1 MKQLYKRKLEAELR
15 NFMPRREI
23 LVVRGPRQSGKTTLM
38 RLLYNGVRKDKVF
51 INLDLP
57 EYRRALAE
65 TPLDFV
71 RRFKKPG
78 KDLVMFLDEI
88 QRVENAGESLKL
100 IFDEYPDVK
109 LLVTGSS
116 SLELKVRV
124 LPPLVGRAFLFE
136 LLSFDFEEFLM
147 AKDEG
152 LWRVFREKNSALREF
167 LAEGGELPEP
177 SFKDEFLRLLQEYLI
192 YGGYPEVIK
201 ARSEEEKIVVLKNI
215 VALYLEKDITTFF
228 GIEESS
234 KFQDFA
240 KVLAFNTSS
249 LLSLS
254 SVASDLKLSYRRA
267 EQFLEILRHTYVVS
281 LLNPFARNLVTEL
294 RKMPKVYFLDLGL
307 RNSLLSNFADF
318 DSRTDRGQLVENF
331 VYRELLQ
338 FAGFSLHYWRTAGGA
353 EVDFVLVRGEEVI
366 PIEVRLGGGAL
377 GKGFYSFLKTYR
389 PERAIVVTLG
399 DFKKQKVTGTTLY
412 WVPIFYF

>member
-15 NFMPRREI
+15 KFMLRREI

-78 KDLVMFLDEI
+78 RDLVMFLDEI
-88 QRVENAGESLKL
+88 QRVENAGERLKL
-100 IFDEYPDVK
+100 IFDEDPAVK
-109 LLVTGSS
+109 HLVTGSS
-116 SLELKVRV
+116 SLELKVSV

-177 SFKDEFLRLLQEYLI
+177 SFKEEFLRLLQEYLI

-201 ARSEEEKIVVLKNI
+201 ARSEEDKIVVLKNI
-215 VALYLEKDITTFF
+215 VALYLERDITTFF

-240 KVLAFNTSS
+240 KALAFNTSS

-307 RNSLLSNFADF
+307 RNSLLGNFTDF

-331 VYRELLQ
+331 VFRELLR

-353 EVDFVLVRGEEVI
+353 EVDFILVRGEEVI

-377 GKGFYSFLKTYR
+377 GKGFYSFLKTYK

-399 DFKKQKVTGTTLY
+399 DFKKQKVAGTTLY